1 MSSAIVRNGYGKQ
14 LILQS
19 DDPFAFVYLYQK
31 SAKKDKTPLP
41 RFSEAAMRYLKELD
55 RKYARPR
62 PRSGHGYALIYAAGT
77 TPSSYSTR
85 LKKSPLA
92 GAALPA
98 STRFC
103 AHSSS

>member
-62 PRSGHGYALIYAAGT
+62 SGHGYALIYAAGT